1 MWVPRCP
8 VVRLQRAESTDR
20 LAADRSLRRQPLPSA
35 MDAAPAYDTLVW
47 AKLEGYRHW
56 PGLVLDPA
64 KSGAVD
70 AAVKRD
76 LVADGQETV
85 DTVLIRFLGTG
96 DHARLP
102 LFKLLPLLDN
112 STFKQLSAGGKRG
125 GGFDAA
131 VTEALAW
138 LQRHG
143 KKGKAPPAL
152 PSDGGKGKLV
162 KAPSTAAA
170 VAARSHA
177 AVHAP
182 RDGAGDALA
191 DMDESPCEPG
201 TTEHLGPVAPH
212 RGTSSKRRADGDDGP
227 RPNTASGSASGGGD
241 TSGQPAVGGP
251 ASRICGANP
260 PPGVALS
267 AATLAL
273 QSAAAEAAADLG
285 AAQRA
290 AAAAHRR
297 AEAARHE
304 VARCDA
310 AVAEAAHNAAAAAER
325 ARAARQAADTSEQH
339 DWSVY
344 EQHLRQVA
352 AKARA
357 KATAAAVAAEEEEPA
372 QEADWAAEQAPPDVR
387 DVQHA
392 QETGDMQPAVDGD
405 AAMAAVEDSNRCLP
419 LKKRRR

>member
-1 MWVPRCP
+1 MVSQVNGRHWRKAIHLPRRCSHS
-8 VVRLQRAESTDR
+8 A
-20 LAADRSLRRQPLPSA
+20 A
-35 MDAAPAYDTLVW
+35 MDAPPAVDSLVW

-56 PGLVLDPA
+56 PGLVLDPS
-64 KSGAVD
+64 KCPAVD

-76 LVADGQETV
+76 LAANGQETA

-96 DHARLP
+96 DHARLA
-102 LFKLLPLLDN
+102 LSKLLALENDQ
-112 STFKQLSAGGKRG
+112 SFKTLSSGGKRG

-143 KKGKAPPAL
+143 KKGKALPAP
-152 PSDGGKGKLV
+152 PSDGGKGKHV
-162 KAPSTAAA
+162 KAAPNAAA
-170 VAARSHA
+170 AARSHA
-177 AVHAP
+177 AVPAP

-191 DMDESPCEPG
+191 GMDESPCGPG
-201 TTEHLGPVAPH
+201 TTEMPGPAVQAH
-212 RGTSSKRRADGDDGP
+212 KSSKRRADGDGRP
-227 RPNTASGSASGGGD
+227 RHNTASGSASGGGD

-251 ASRICGANP
+251 ASRVCGANP

-325 ARAARQAADTSEQH
+325 ARAARQAADTSEQN
-339 DWSVY
+339 DWSAY

-357 KATAAAVAAEEEEPA
+357 KATAAAAAAEAEEPA
-372 QEADWAAEQAPPDVR
+372 EEAGWAAERAPADVR
-387 DVQHA
+387 VAEQG
-392 QETGDMQPAVDGD
+392 TGDAHLD
-405 AAMAAVEDSNRCLP
+405 ESNRCLP
-419 LKKRRR
+419 LKKRRW

>member
-1 MWVPRCP
+1 
-8 VVRLQRAESTDR
+8 
-20 LAADRSLRRQPLPSA
+20 
-35 MDAAPAYDTLVW
+35 MDTSPAVDTLVW

-56 PGLVLDPA
+56 PAKVLDPS
-64 KSGAVD
+64 KSTGVD

-76 LVADGQETV
+76 LVANGQETA
-85 DTVLIRFLGTG
+85 DTVLVRFLGTG
-96 DHARLP
+96 DHARLA
-102 LFKLLPLLDN
+102 LSKLLPLDN
-112 STFKQLSAGGKRG
+112 DQSFKTLSTGGKRG

-143 KKGKAPPAL
+143 KKGKAPSAP
-152 PSDGGKGKLV
+152 PSDGGKGMHAKP
-162 KAPSTAAA
+162 APTAAA
-170 VAARSHA
+170 APAARSHA
-177 AVHAP
+177 AVPAP
-182 RDGAGDALA
+182 RDGDA
-191 DMDESPCEPG
+191 DMDESPCGPG
-201 TTEHLGPVAPH
+201 TTENPGPAAQPI
-212 RGTSSKRRADGDDGP
+212 RGFSSKRRADGDERP
-227 RPNTASGSASGGGD
+227 RHNTASGSASGGGD

-285 AAQRA
+285 AAERA
-290 AAAAHRR
+290 AASAHRR

-310 AVAEAAHNAAAAAER
+310 AVAETAHHAAAAAER
-325 ARAARQAADTSEQH
+325 ARAARQAADTSEQN
-339 DWSVY
+339 DWSAY

-357 KATAAAVAAEEEEPA
+357 TAAAAAAEVKEPA
-372 QEADWAAEQAPPDVR
+372 EEAEWAAEQAPSVVR
-387 DVQHA
+387 VADQGAGDVQPA
-392 QETGDMQPAVDGD
+392 GDD
-405 AAMAAVEDSNRCLP
+405 AAVMADRCLP
-419 LKKRRR
+419 LKKRRW